1 MCWDISTT
9 TININL
15 RTQVGKLLIFIYKC
29 LCIPFNYI
37 FIVSLL
43 NFENINK
50 LGFNVAQ
57 ALRSYHHLRALEGVI
72 PSFPS
77 KPHNTFKMKKKIH
90 FKMIT
95 FYIEIFVGI
104 TLSRSEILRIGKV
117 EAIKTSATRL
127 PPPASF

>member
-1 MCWDISTT
+1 MCWGISTT
-9 TININL
+9 TINFNP

-77 KPHNTFKMKKKIH
+77 KPHNTLKMKKIH
-90 FKMIT
+90 YKMFT
-95 FYIEIFVGI
+95 FYIQISVGI

-117 EAIKTSATRL
+117 EAIMTSATRL